1 MKRMFW
7 SKLLSRRF
15 LLFTLLLLIKGS
27 LVMYVVF
34 DIGFSWETLVTE
46 LPFIWIVFCF
56 IELVARK
63 RKVVYYLVS
72 NLLITLLYFT
82 VVIYYKYYG
91 VIVTYHALH
100 QADKVTKVGE
110 STYSLLDPYYLLFFI
125 DIVVLGV
132 IHFWPKKNAG
142 YASSYDPGS
151 VHKRLLPRRR
161 ASLYAMIVASL
172 ALCVFNVWPNRAS
185 MNENKQAEDMGIL
198 NYEVYTLLSDSTEKQ
213 EVVDMSDITQA
224 KIDELKGFQTPAAPK
239 LFGAAKGKNLIILQM
254 ESFQDFLIG
263 LKIDGQEV
271 TPNLNKLM
279 NETFH
284 YDRFY
289 TMAGQGTTSDAEYVV
304 NTSLYVPHHEA
315 ATDKYVEKALPS
327 LPKLLHANGYDTA
340 TFHTNEVHFWNRN
353 ELYASIGW
361 DKYYDQHFYGDDDH
375 IAFGASDEI
384 LYAKTIPELQ
394 RMDQADKPFYAQVI
408 SMSAHHPYKIPES
421 KYKMTLPENMEG
433 TLVGNY
439 IHAQNYADYA
449 LGAFIQGL
457 KDTGLWDDSIVVMY
471 GDHQGLPIY
480 SLSGDEKDMLK
491 NMLGHDYGYPDMFRI
506 PLILSVP
513 GVTYPSVQHDVGG
526 QIDILPTVANLLGV
540 STANQI
546 HFGQDLFNESSN
558 LLPMRH
564 FLPTGSFITDES
576 VFVPGKGFEDGTN
589 FPLPGETQTTPAT
602 DSQYERALKL
612 LNLADSYVSHLPLKE
627 GTAVSATP

>member
-1 MKRMFW
+1 MKAMFW
-7 SKLLSRRF
+7 SKLLNRRF
-15 LLFTLLLLIKGS
+15 LLFTLLLLVKGS

-46 LPFIWIVFCF
+46 LPFIWIVFCC
-56 IELVARK
+56 IELTARK
-63 RKVVYYLVS
+63 RKMLYYLLS
-72 NLLITLLYFT
+72 DLLITLLYFT

-125 DIVVLGV
+125 DIVILGAV
-132 IHFWPKKNAG
+132 HFWPKRKA
-142 YASSYDPGS
+142 ASEPSFAP
-151 VHKRLLPRRR
+151 HWRPRPTRR
-161 ASLYAMIVASL
+161 MALYAMIAASIG
-172 ALCVFNVWPNRAS
+172 LCVFNIWPNRAS

-213 EVVDMSDITQA
+213 DVVPMQDITQA
-224 KIDELKGFQTPAAPK
+224 KIDELKGFREPASPK
-239 LFGAAKGKNLIILQM
+239 YFGATKGKNLIILQM

-263 LKIDGQEV
+263 LKINGQEV
-271 TPNLNKLM
+271 TPNLNKLVQ
-279 NETFH
+279 ETFH

-327 LPKLLHANGYDTA
+327 LPKLMHANGYDTA
-340 TFHTNEVHFWNRN
+340 TFHTNDVHFWNRS
-353 ELYASIGW
+353 ELYKSIGW
-361 DKYYDQHFYGDDDH
+361 DRYYDQKFYGDEDH
-375 IAFGASDEI
+375 IAFGSSDEI

-421 KYKMTLPENMEG
+421 KYKMTLPENMED

-449 LGAFIQGL
+449 LGAFIQDL
-457 KDTGLWDDSIVVMY
+457 KNTGLWDDSVILMY

-491 NMLGHDYGYPDMFRI
+491 DMLGHEYGYPDMFRI
-506 PLILSVP
+506 PLIMHVP
-513 GVTYPSVQHDVGG
+513 GVTYGSAQHDVGG

-546 HFGQDLFNESSN
+546 HFGEDLLNQSSN

-564 FLPTGSFITDES
+564 FLPTGSFITDENI
-576 VFVPGKGFEDGTN
+576 FVPGKEYQDGTN
-589 FPLPGETQTTPAT
+589 FPLPGETETTPAT
-602 DSQYERALKL
+602 HAQYERSLRL
-612 LNLADSYVSHLPLKE
+612 LNLADSFVSQLPNKDGSPNE
-627 GTAVSATP
+627 

>member
-1 MKRMFW
+1 MFW
-7 SKLLSRRF
+7 SKLLNRRF
-15 LLFTLLLLIKGS
+15 LLFTLLLLLKGS

-34 DIGFSWETLVTE
+34 DIGFSWETPVTE
-46 LPFIWIVFCF
+46 LPFIWIVFCC
-56 IELVARK
+56 IELIARK
-63 RKVVYYLVS
+63 RKMLYYLIS

-100 QADKVTKVGE
+100 QADKVTKVRE
-110 STYSLLDPYYLLFFI
+110 STYSLLDPYYLLFFV
-125 DIVVLGV
+125 DIVILGAV
-132 IHFWPKKNAG
+132 YFWTRRKA
-142 YASSYDPGS
+142 ASAEPSFAA
-151 VHKRLLPRRR
+151 HWRPRPTRR
-161 ASLYAMIVASL
+161 MALYAMIAASI
-172 ALCVFNVWPNRAS
+172 ALCVFNIWPNRAS

-213 EVVDMSDITQA
+213 DVVPMKDITQA
-224 KIDELKGFQTPAAPK
+224 KIDGLKGFEEPASPK
-239 LFGAAKGKNLIILQM
+239 YFGAAKGKNLIILQM

-263 LKIDGQEV
+263 LKINGQEV
-271 TPNLNKLM
+271 TPNLNKLVQ
-279 NETFH
+279 ETFH

-327 LPKLLHANGYDTA
+327 LPKLMHANGYDTA
-340 TFHTNEVHFWNRN
+340 TFHTNEVHFWNRS
-353 ELYASIGW
+353 ELYKSIGW
-361 DKYYDQHFYGDDDH
+361 DRYYDQKFYGDEDH

-408 SMSAHHPYKIPES
+408 SMSAHLPYKIPES

-433 TLVGNY
+433 TLVGDY

-449 LGAFIQGL
+449 LGAFIQDL
-457 KDTGLWDDSIVVMY
+457 KDTGLWDDSVILMY

-491 NMLGHDYGYPDMFRI
+491 DMLGHEYGYADMFRI
-506 PLILSVP
+506 PLIMHVP
-513 GVTYPSVQHDVGG
+513 GLTYGAAQHDVGG

-546 HFGQDLFNESSN
+546 HFGEDLLNHSSN

-576 VFVPGKGFEDGTN
+576 IFVPGKEYQDGTN
-589 FPLPGETQTTPAT
+589 YPLPGETGTTAAT
-602 DSQYERALKL
+602 NEQYERSLQL
-612 LNLADSYVSHLPLKE
+612 LNLADSFVSQLPNKDGSPNE
-627 GTAVSATP
+627 

>member
-1 MKRMFW
+1 MKGMFW
-7 SKLLSRRF
+7 SNLLSRRF

-34 DIGFSWETLVTE
+34 DIGFSWETIVTE
-46 LPFIWIVFCF
+46 LPFIWIVFCCL
-56 IELVARK
+56 ELFASK
-63 RKVVYYLVS
+63 RKALYYLIAD
-72 NLLITLLYFT
+72 LLITLLYFT
-82 VVIYYKYYG
+82 VVMYYKYYG

-125 DIVVLGV
+125 DVIILAVVM
-132 IHFWPKKNAG
+132 FWQKRKKKYANA
-142 YASSYDPGS
+142 YSASRNLRPAR
-151 VHKRLLPRRR
+151 K
-161 ASLYAMIVASL
+161 ATLYAMIIASL
-172 ALCVFNVWPNRAS
+172 MVCVFNVWPNRAS
-185 MNENKQAEDMGIL
+185 MNENKQAADMGIL
-198 NYEVYTLLSDSTEKQ
+198 NYEVFTLLSDSTEKDVIQ
-213 EVVDMSDITQA
+213 PMDKITQA
-224 KIDELKGFQTPAAPK
+224 NIDALKGVQQPAAPK
-239 LFGAAKGKNLIILQM
+239 NFGAAKGKNLIILQM

-271 TPNLNKLM
+271 TPNLNKLVQ
-279 NETFH
+279 ETFH

-289 TMAGQGTTSDAEYVV
+289 TMVGQGTTSDAEYVV

-315 ATDKYVEKALPS
+315 ATDSYVEKALPS

-361 DKYYDQHFYGDDDH
+361 DKYYDQKFYGDEDH
-375 IAFGASDEI
+375 IAFGSSDEV
-384 LYAKTIPELQ
+384 LYAKTIPELK
-394 RMDQADKPFYAQVI
+394 RMDQSDKPFYAQVI
-408 SMSAHHPYKIPES
+408 SMSAHHPYHIPES

-449 LGAFIQGL
+449 LGSFIQGL
-457 KDTGLWDDSIVVMY
+457 KDSGLWDDSIIVMY

-491 NMLGHDYGYPDMFRI
+491 DMLGHEYGYPDMFRI

-540 STANQI
+540 STSNQI
-546 HFGQDLFNESSN
+546 HFGQDLFNQTSN
-558 LLPMRH
+558 VLPMRH
-564 FLPTGSFITDES
+564 FLPSGSFISDES
-576 VFVPGKGFEDGTN
+576 VFLPGKGFEDGTN
-589 FPLPGETQTTPAT
+589 FPLPGETATTPAT
-602 DSQYERALKL
+602 ESQYERALNL
-612 LNLADSYVSHLPLKE
+612 LNLSDSYVTYLPNKD
-627 GTAVSATP
+627 GSASAAK

>member
-1 MKRMFW
+1 
-7 SKLLSRRF
+7 
-15 LLFTLLLLIKGS
+15 
-27 LVMYVVF
+27 MYVVF
-34 DIGFSWETLVTE
+34 DIGFSWETIVTE
-46 LPFIWIVFCF
+46 LPFIWIVFCC
-56 IELVARK
+56 IELFASK
-63 RKVVYYLVS
+63 RKMLYYLIS
-72 NLLITLLYFT
+72 DLLITLLYFT
-82 VVIYYKYYG
+82 VVMYYKYYG

-110 STYSLLDPYYLLFFI
+110 STYSLLDPYYLLFFL
-125 DIVVLGV
+125 DVVALAV
-132 IHFWPKKNAG
+132 IAFWPKKK
-142 YASSYDPGS
+142 SYDPHAGFRS
-151 VHKRLLPRRR
+151 ARPARK
-161 ASLYAMIVASL
+161 ATLYTVIVASL
-172 ALCVFNVWPNRAS
+172 ALCVFNIWPNRAS

-198 NYEVYTLLSDSTEKQ
+198 NYEVFTLLSDTTGKDEIVPADQ
-213 EVVDMSDITQA
+213 ITQA
-224 KIDELKGFQTPAAPK
+224 KIDELKGVQQSAAPNN
-239 LFGAAKGKNLIILQM
+239 FGAAKGKNLIILQM

-271 TPNLNKLM
+271 TPNLNKLVK
-279 NETFH
+279 ETFH

-289 TMAGQGTTSDAEYVV
+289 TMVGQGTTSDAEYVV

-315 ATDKYVEKALPS
+315 ATDSYVDKALPS
-327 LPKLLHANGYDTA
+327 LPKLLHENGYDTA

-353 ELYASIGW
+353 NLYAAIGW
-361 DKYYDQHFYGDDDH
+361 DKYYDQKFYGDEDH
-375 IAFGASDEI
+375 IAFGASDEV

-394 RMDQADKPFYAQVI
+394 RMDQSDKPFYAQVI
-408 SMSAHHPYKIPES
+408 SMSAHHPYNIPAS
-421 KYKMTLPENMEG
+421 KYKMTLPDNMEG

-457 KDTGLWDDSIVVMY
+457 KDTGLWDDSIIVMY

-480 SLSGDEKDMLK
+480 SLSGDEKEMLK
-491 NMLGHDYGYPDMFRI
+491 DMLGHEYGYPDMFRI

-546 HFGQDLFNESSN
+546 HFGQDLLNQTSN

-564 FLPTGSFITDES
+564 FLPSGSFINDEN
-576 VFVPGKGFEDGTN
+576 VFLPGKDYTDGTN
-589 FPLPGETQTTPAT
+589 FPLPGEAGDKQAT
-602 DSQYERALKL
+602 EDQYNRALEL
-612 LNLADSYVSHLPLKE
+612 LNLSDSFVSHLPLKE
-627 GTAVSATP
+627 GGDAE